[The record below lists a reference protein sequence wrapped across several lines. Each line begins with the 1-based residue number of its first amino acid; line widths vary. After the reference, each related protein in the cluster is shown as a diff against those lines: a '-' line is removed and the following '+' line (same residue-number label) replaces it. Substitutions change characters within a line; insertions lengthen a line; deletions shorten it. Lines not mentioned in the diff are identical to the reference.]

1 MITTHTPCFDKF
13 SMYMCHQTLNQKQW
27 ALYKNYGHSSTH
39 SWNLFMRWISCMLK
53 TITFFETFDR
63 GNDLLLFDHVDN
75 QESVLSSPLL
85 SLQHGSIRSKWI
97 IPNHQ
102 NPMRQSKIANPSYY
116 ISIPLLGSTSWTF
129 LCLLPFIVSKCFW
142 GSNLQTTCSLVLQ
155 VLRTY
160 LSS

>member
-1 MITTHTPCFDKF
+1 VSSNFESKIMSSVQKLWPQLNTLMKF
-13 SMYMCHQTLNQKQW
+13 IYEMNIMHAQNNNILWDIWQRKW
-27 ALYKNYGHSSTH
+27 P
-39 SWNLFMRWISCMLK
+39 
-53 TITFFETFDR
+53 
-63 GNDLLLFDHVDN
+63 LLFDHVDN

-102 NPMRQSKIANPSYY
+102 NPMRQSKIANLSDY

-129 LCLLPFIVSKCFW
+129 ICLLPFIVSKCFW
-142 GSNLQTTCSLVLQ
+142 GSNLQITCSLVLK

>member
-1 MITTHTPCFDKF
+1 VSSNFESKTMSSVQKLWP
-13 SMYMCHQTLNQKQW
+13 QLN
-27 ALYKNYGHSSTH
+27 TH

-53 TITFFETFDR
+53 TITFFETSDR

-102 NPMRQSKIANPSYY
+102 NPTRQSKIATASDY
-116 ISIPLLGSTSWTF
+116 ISILLLGSTSWTF

-142 GSNLQTTCSLVLQ
+142 GSNLQMMCSLVLQ